1 MILPDFLQALLV
13 LLAFA
18 AVGRVVLALLPVGA
32 IGGHGVGEL
41 PVTWAA
47 SHLLGMTALAFEVL
61 LARTFG
67 LPTGAWLLAPWAG
80 IALGRAAFLPGA
92 LVPRHAPRAAARSA
106 LALGLSLLAAGL
118 ATTPWWIQRS
128 VGAAYAPEGFALAS
142 NHAGIVH
149 RLGMELGIAEPRTSF
164 APVGIAC
171 LFALL
176 VLVADALAVA
186 RRAPIARALVLAWLA
201 WLLYLAGELVVLGEG
216 ASTLLAFGGGAAAG
230 VGWIRRGDRRA
241 LALAALAFAAT
252 AIFEPSAW
260 RQAAAALVVLALAS
274 PRAAWKTT
282 LAWCSAAA
290 LVLALT
296 AGRRIAPALDV
307 MATPGTTLVAF
318 LVPAL
323 AIAAS
328 ALAMRVIALRKP
340 DPRERIDPTTRE
352 SAVIAA
358 MLVLGALA
366 ALGEDGERWQRFA
379 PGMPHV
385 PAALLALLP
394 LVPLLVGLVGAPDE
408 RTRPSA

>member
-13 LLAFA
+13 LVVLA

-32 IGGHGVGEL
+32 IGGHGLGEL
-41 PVTWAA
+41 SVTWAA
-47 SHLLGMTALAFEVL
+47 SHLLGMAALAFEVL
-61 LARTFG
+61 VARTFG
-67 LPTGAWLLAPWAG
+67 LPSGAWLLAPWAL

-92 LVPRHAPRAAARSA
+92 LVPRHVPRTAPRSA
-106 LALGLSLLAAGL
+106 LALGLAVAAAGL
-118 ATTPWWIQRS
+118 ATAPWWIQRS
-128 VGAAYAPEGFALAS
+128 VGAAYSAEGFALAS
-142 NHAGIVH
+142 NHAGLV
-149 RLGMELGIAEPRTSF
+149 RGLGMELGIAAPSASF
-164 APVGIAC
+164 APVGVAC
-171 LFALL
+171 VLALL

-201 WLLYLAGELVVLGEG
+201 WLLYLAGELVVLGDG
-216 ASTLLAFGGGAAAG
+216 ASALLALGGGAAAC

-241 LALAALAFAAT
+241 LAIAALAFAAVVV
-252 AIFEPSAW
+252 FEPAAW
-260 RQAAAALVVLALAS
+260 RQASAALVVLVIAS

-282 LAWCSAAA
+282 LAWCGAAG
-290 LVLALT
+290 LVVVLA

-328 ALAMRVIALRKP
+328 AFAMRVIALRKP

-352 SAVIAA
+352 STVIAA
-358 MLVLGALA
+358 MLVLGALV

-385 PAALLALLP
+385 PEALLALLP

-408 RTRPSA
+408 RTLPPA

>member
-1 MILPDFLQALLV
+1 MLLGLMQALLV
-13 LLAFA
+13 LVVLA
-18 AVGRVVLALLPVGA
+18 AVGRVVLALLPAGA

-47 SHLLGMTALAFEVL
+47 SHLLGMAVLAFEVL
-61 LARTFG
+61 CARAFG
-67 LPTGAWLLAPWAG
+67 LATGVWMLAPWVL
-80 IALGRAAFLPGA
+80 IALGRAALLPGA
-92 LVPRHAPRAAARSA
+92 LVPRHAPRTAPRSA
-106 LALGLSLLAAGL
+106 LALGLSLVAAGL

-128 VGAAYAPEGFALAS
+128 VGAAYSAEGFDLGAPR
-142 NHAGIVH
+142 HGIVS
-149 RLGMELGIAEPRTSF
+149 RLGVELGLAEPRAGLALLGVAS
-164 APVGIAC
+164 V
-171 LFALL
+171 LALL

-201 WLLYLAGELVVLGEG
+201 WLTYLAGEIVVLGEG
-216 ASTLLAFGGGAAAG
+216 ASALLALGGGAAAS

-241 LALAALAFAAT
+241 LALAALALSASVV
-252 AIFEPSAW
+252 FEPVAW
-260 RQAAAALVVLALAS
+260 RQAGAALVVLALAS

-282 LAWCSAAA
+282 LVWCSAAGLV
-290 LVLALT
+290 LVLA

-340 DPRERIDPTTRE
+340 DPRERIHPTARE
-352 SAVIAA
+352 STVIAA
-358 MLVLGALA
+358 MLVGGALA

-385 PAALLALLP
+385 PMALLALLP

-408 RTRPSA
+408 RTLPPA